1 MSKKLTFRIGTVAPQ
16 IGTRNLADRYSWCKA
31 ATGMPESE
39 MHVSALQWPMVVTF
53 PANPLT
59 HRRAHRIVPYYHQA
73 WNREDVMGARMREFR
88 QCSASVKR
96 IVHLACSA
104 LVVLATT
111 GALSNQA
118 TARPLFPAEERFFAY
133 RGVLPRCD
141 DPAVFGRIQTLFYQ
155 REAEFWKSGLAITG
169 FDRAHESA
177 IAAMA
182 STTFRDVIVS
192 PKHS

>member
-1 MSKKLTFRIGTVAPQ
+1 
-16 IGTRNLADRYSWCKA
+16 
-31 ATGMPESE
+31 
-39 MHVSALQWPMVVTF
+39 
-53 PANPLT
+53 
-59 HRRAHRIVPYYHQA
+59 
-73 WNREDVMGARMREFR
+73 MREFR

-169 FDRAHESA
+169 FDRAHEIGYRSNGLDYIPRRYCVA
-177 IAAMA
+177 EALLND
-182 STTFRDVIVS
+182 SKVRKVS
-192 PKHS
+192 YSIDEDLGTIGFGFEVEWCVSGLDRLNAYAPHCTLAQP